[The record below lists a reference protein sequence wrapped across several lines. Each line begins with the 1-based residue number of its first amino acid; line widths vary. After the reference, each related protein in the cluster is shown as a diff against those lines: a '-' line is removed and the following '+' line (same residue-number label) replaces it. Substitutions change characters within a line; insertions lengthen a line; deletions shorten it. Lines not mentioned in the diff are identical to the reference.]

1 MSLYRQALKLTLN
14 SLHTDRERHIMKE
27 VLCLICAS
35 HNGVSE
41 SEVLDLFPE
50 MEPPLLSTLLHRL
63 TRVCVVA
70 LRCGIIRFQHLEVT
84 YHPPRC
90 SPLRVIV
97 TIRANIFDPICVFF
111 RQAWEAVRLEFLD
124 GGINSAAY
132 REKLIRYFS
141 QQLRWSRGVFLHI
154 KCQKNSFR

>member
-50 MEPPLLSTLLHRL
+50 MEPPLLSSLLHRL
-63 TRVCVVA
+63 TRVCVVT
-70 LRCGIIRFQHLEVT
+70 LRCGLIRFQHLQVTTPPPLPAVDHYVSLSPSGSTCLTIFAFFPPGLGGREVGVPKRRHQLCCLSRET
-84 YHPPRC
+84 H
-90 SPLRVIV
+90 
-97 TIRANIFDPICVFF
+97 TILQPATQVV
-111 RQAWEAVRLEFLD
+111 E
-124 GGINSAAY
+124 
-132 REKLIRYFS
+132 
-141 QQLRWSRGVFLHI
+141 RGLP
-154 KCQKNSFR
+154 

>member
-50 MEPPLLSTLLHRL
+50 MEPPLLSSLLHRL
-63 TRVCVVA
+63 TRVCVVT
-70 LRCGIIRFQHLEVT
+70 LRCGLIRFQHLQVT
-84 YHPPRC
+84 TPP
-90 SPLRVIV
+90 PL
-97 TIRANIFDPICVFF
+97 P
-111 RQAWEAVRLEFLD
+111 AVDHLCHCPPQ
-124 GGINSAAY
+124 G
-132 REKLIRYFS
+132 
-141 QQLRWSRGVFLHI
+141 QHV
-154 KCQKNSFR
+154 